1 MVGSLVE
8 EQDASNKASST
19 AAEAALRRP
28 LAGRVP
34 ELKRFPCICAAGP
47 HPSSRLLGL
56 SEIVRTAKLNH
67 RR

>member
-1 MVGSLVE
+1 MVGSVVE
-8 EQDASNKASST
+8 EQDASNRARST
-19 AAEAALRRP
+19 ADAALRRT

-34 ELKRFPCICAAGP
+34 EIKRFPCTCAAGL

-56 SEIVRTAKLNH
+56 SEIVRTATLKY